1 MRLPALLA
9 AAALLTIAALPVIS
23 AGALGDAVE
32 YAAAAAV
39 DAKCSGKP
47 LDGMYC
53 RVLQDPGAVSGGDAG
68 CCGGSTQSS
77 VTPGLVD
84 PRNVTVSYAPTS
96 VGDCFKACAANPGC
110 LTASAFSA
118 TNAAGATNLFCNLW
132 GPSSCRYSRLVCNP
146 TDSTPD
152 KYVVDGAMIFPCRS
166 LPPDTYGECAYSHGH
181 GVNGWHAPG
190 HTMGRRRLTALSP
203 RAVAALEALG
213 EEF

>member
-1 MRLPALLA
+1 MKL
-9 AAALLTIAALPVIS
+9 
-23 AGALGDAVE
+23 VE
-32 YAAAAAV
+32 PWGRR
-39 DAKCSGKP
+39 CFPERGS
-47 LDGMYC
+47 
-53 RVLQDPGAVSGGDAG
+53 RVER
-68 CCGGSTQSS
+68 GSR
-77 VTPGLVD
+77 G
-84 PRNVTVSYAPTS
+84 
-96 VGDCFKACAANPGC
+96 CAANPGC